1 MRDRTGVP
9 SSVDDDSS
17 NPSHVPS
24 FPSNFFNETYGYDLQ
39 TSAPLLSNISTP
51 APPSAWYESLSRS
64 AELDVTDAVGL
75 GTNCGPIP
83 NLTDYSY
90 TRDPAGRTTGVHT
103 TFSFGSNCGSPSTV
117 PTDQTYA
124 YLTGND
130 RVQKYAGPDGT
141 RAYAYDARG
150 LVRTLTVTP
159 PGASQSE
166 TWTFDYDAAG
176 RSAHVTYPDGHIR
189 AQLYDSEGRLASRC
203 YTYGGTSY
211 CYTATYDPAGNPSTM
226 TDPYGGT
233 DSYAYDA
240 LNRVTQVTRQVAG
253 TTEHVESYS
262 YNALGAVHTT
272 FDPVAGAALTLDDQR
287 PKLSGG
293 GTAPA
298 AMVNTFNSQ
307 PVTLDG
313 GGRVTAINGATLAY
327 ELFAR
332 VTGTTSTSATTTTSE
347 LFAYDAYLRRTERT
361 HIETTPTTS
370 TTTKEFYV
378 YDGDNIVAKVDGT
391 GAAKDIY
398 LYDGIDH
405 PLRLSRAGVSTFYE
419 VDLAGNVRRLRDSS
433 GNDLGGYRYTA
444 FGQAFPADATTPAP
458 AVNQPWQWKGRWF
471 EPVAGGLYEMR
482 ARWWSPAVGAFLSV
496 DEYAYHDR
504 NSTLWGW
511 PGQNP
516 VRWRDPSGHLG
527 AGVQLGGGVETGVP
541 LAGLSAQGSG
551 GVGVFWGG
559 PGGLSAG
566 AFAGG
571 GALAGGALGGLGAPS
586 STGLIVGASA
596 GLGVSAFVTNAD
608 SVSDLEGPFT
618 QTTVT
623 VGLGSFQF
631 SIQVAWGGG
640 TWFAGFGPPF
650 LGASL
655 GLSASTYDTYTVGAG
670 GRCP

>member
-1 MRDRTGVP
+1 M
-9 SSVDDDSS
+9 S
-17 NPSHVPS
+17 SHV
-24 FPSNFFNETYGYDLQ
+24 DLC
-39 TSAPLLSNISTP
+39 P
-51 APPSAWYESLSRS
+51 
-64 AELDVTDAVGL
+64 
-75 GTNCGPIP
+75 
-83 NLTDYSY
+83 
-90 TRDPAGRTTGVHT
+90 
-103 TFSFGSNCGSPSTV
+103 TF
-117 PTDQTYA
+117 
-124 YLTGND
+124 
-130 RVQKYAGPDGT
+130 
-141 RAYAYDARG
+141 
-150 LVRTLTVTP
+150 
-159 PGASQSE
+159 AS
-166 TWTFDYDAAG
+166 DAAG
-176 RSAHVTYPDGHIR
+176 RSARVTYPDGHIR

-240 LNRVTQVTRQVAG
+240 LNRVTQATRQVAG

-287 PKLSGG
+287 PKLSGS

-298 AMVNTFNSQ
+298 AMVNTFNAL

-327 ELFAR
+327 QLFAR
-332 VTGTTSTSATTTTSE
+332 VAGTTSTSGTTTTNE

-419 VDLAGNVRRLRDSS
+419 LDLAGNVRRLRDSS

-516 VRWRDPSGHLG
+516 VRWRDPSGHWAYVSQTGSNVQIVIPIYFEGPG
-527 AGVQLGGGVETGVP
+527 ATSQGVTNIVNQIQNTWTGNFGGYNVTATVQLVGNPSDPSNAVDILPPNIVNLNTSTAAVDSYVQQWDYGNWDVNSNGVLT
-541 LAGLSAQGSG
+541 
-551 GVGVFWGG
+551 
-559 PGGLSAG
+559 
-566 AFAGG
+566 FAHE
-571 GALAGGALGGLGAPS
+571 
-586 STGLIVGASA
+586 
-596 GLGVSAFVTNAD
+596 VSH
-608 SVSDLEGPFT
+608 L
-618 QTTVT
+618 
-623 VGLGSFQF
+623 
-631 SIQVAWGGG
+631 
-640 TWFAGFGPPF
+640 
-650 LGASL
+650 L
-655 GLSASTYDTYTVGAG
+655 GLADQYTNPNDITYGRQNWSPGA
-670 GRCP
+670 RPTANDIRQAIRNNPWSPPCP